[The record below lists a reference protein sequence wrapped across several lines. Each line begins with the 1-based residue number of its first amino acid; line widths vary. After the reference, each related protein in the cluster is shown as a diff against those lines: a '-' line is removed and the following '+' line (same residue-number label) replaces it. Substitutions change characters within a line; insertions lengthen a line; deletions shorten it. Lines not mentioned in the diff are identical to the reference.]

1 MFCLSTQHA
10 NFLQTTNCTEKSC
23 EYFIWPAPADMHC
36 HYLMI
41 HTDHA
46 MISIYMIKWP
56 QWRHAL
62 LNHHLPHHSPVRDLR
77 PTCSSQ
83 YRRWANAAHC
93 NMESGPGCGD
103 HSSMV
108 TRAWLRQRQQF
119 IRYLGSIGSINNHV
133 DMINVSTFH
142 CNPPQLQK
150 KCTKIYFHHILFIHR
165 IQKSTSPIPRQKLA
179 ISCSAPGPVF
189 VSS

>member
-1 MFCLSTQHA
+1 MHSAGGFFLLCVMYVVNVDYSGKNMFCLSTQHA

-83 YRRWANAAHC
+83 YRRWATAA
-93 NMESGPGCGD
+93 GPGCVD
-103 HSSMV
+103 HSSVV
-108 TRAWLRQRQQF
+108 TRAWRGHQEQF
-119 IRYLGSIGSINNHV
+119 IEHLGPIGRRPTT
-133 DMINVSTFH
+133 MI
-142 CNPPQLQK
+142 
-150 KCTKIYFHHILFIHR
+150 
-165 IQKSTSPIPRQKLA
+165 
-179 ISCSAPGPVF
+179 
-189 VSS
+189 